1 MNILLILALCQ
12 LADDTPFTPCNLGAI
27 TEYYRADTHY
37 QGGLR
42 AIRRFFRE
50 HFQPLA
56 GVPGQDGYVRIR
68 FVVNCKGET
77 GYFDVLEMDR
87 DYRAV
92 QFDPALSQQLLGL
105 TRELDGWVPGEW
117 HGKVCDSFMFLTFK
131 LKDGDIQD
139 ILPR

>member
-50 HFQPLA
+50 HSPKTEMVLADPRAPTKTA
-56 GVPGQDGYVRIR
+56 GVATSIDEYS
-68 FVVNCKGET
+68 NGEVGSARLGDFMLFCADRT
-77 GYFDVLEMDR
+77 G
-87 DYRAV
+87 
-92 QFDPALSQQLLGL
+92 G
-105 TRELDGWVPGEW
+105 
-117 HGKVCDSFMFLTFK
+117 
-131 LKDGDIQD
+131 GDD
-139 ILPR
+139 E